1 MTVTTTPDDWK
12 KKASSYKS
20 MTGGLNVKPITVML
34 ECLNS
39 RFPLASATGILD
51 DGCGP
56 GPIMTRII
64 DEFGKHLPAECTLAC
79 SDFAPAMVDQ
89 VQEAKRRFVA
99 DEPGSVWG
107 RVRTEVLDCMD
118 LATVGDGEM
127 SHVAAGWSF
136 FNANNPQKALSES
149 LRVLQPGGVLAASS
163 WAETD
168 WLKILRTITKIDP
181 ARSPPAIPEDWAN
194 AGNLVAQLEIAGFRD
209 VDVYEVPVDIPFR
222 SYASFVDVMMTRVT
236 QMMTA
241 SQDLDERQKTL
252 LRELMTEE
260 MKGLC
265 PTEPGVLKAVSLVA
279 VGVKS

>member
-39 RFPLASATGILD
+39 RFPLASASGILD

-64 DEFGKHLPAECTLAC
+64 EEFGDHLPAECTLIC

-89 VQEAKRRFVA
+89 VQEAKARFVA
-99 DEPGSVWG
+99 DQPESVWG
-107 RVRTEVLDCMD
+107 RVRTEVLDCMN

-136 FNANNPQKALSES
+136 FNASNPQKALSES
-149 LRVLQPGGVLAASS
+149 LRVLHPGGVLAASS

-168 WLKILRTITKIDP
+168 WLKILRTITRIDP
-181 ARSPPAIPEDWAN
+181 ARSPPSIPAEWAH
-194 AGNLVAQLEIAGFRD
+194 AGKLAAQLEIAGFRD
-209 VDVYEVPVDIPFR
+209 VEVHEVAVDIPFR

-236 QMMTA
+236 QMITA
-241 SQDLDERQKTL
+241 SQNLDEEQKAS
-252 LRELMTEE
+252 LRVLMMDE
-260 MKGLC
+260 MRELC
-265 PTEPGVLKAVSLVA
+265 PTEPGTLKAVSLVA
-279 VGVKS
+279 VGVK